1 MRSVGQRRGRP
12 AAERRQGEGSRRGGA
27 SESRRRGGDAG
38 SRDDALGRD
47 TADVQTVSAHEVAF
61 NQGDF
66 GAESGSTRSR
76 HQACCACTN
85 DDEVVAPR
93 WCWILPVYWMNVG
106 FKLLVK
112 FVQWFQL
119 WKHQQNQ
126 SLEVKRATSRLARIG
141 NVPSRT
147 KARTTCLLRI
157 G

>member
-1 MRSVGQRRGRP
+1 MGKPEIGKLLGVSHEVGQLM
-12 AAERRQGEGSRRGGA
+12 SY
-27 SESRRRGGDAG
+27 
-38 SRDDALGRD
+38 
-47 TADVQTVSAHEVAF
+47 
-61 NQGDF
+61 
-66 GAESGSTRSR
+66 
-76 HQACCACTN
+76 
-85 DDEVVAPR
+85 
-93 WCWILPVYWMNVG
+93 WILPVSWMNVG